1 MHREEYIADNMIKVV
16 YAVISAS
23 DQQYDGSE
31 FQLTG
36 DQLIVRTLAT
46 FVCTHM
52 LHNDL
57 LVKLCRSSCY

>member
-1 MHREEYIADNMIKVV
+1 MHREEFITKNMIKVG
-16 YAVISAS
+16 YPVISAS
-23 DQQYDGSE
+23 DVSE

-36 DQLIVRTLAT
+36 DQLIVCTLAN